1 MFKTRME
8 KAVVLNILPR
18 EGEKPWMEKEEGFME
33 VFSLAAYTEMAEGQY
48 LQVLPLAGVKDSQQL
63 FCPCVPVHNIQP
75 TSESTC
81 CCMSHYLKSCPALVG
96 QSLHLSSKESHQYFV
111 SFGCLLL
118 LTDAKEKKKRHFD
131 NLIQK

>member
-48 LQVLPLAGVKDSQQL
+48 LQVLPLAGVKDS
-63 FCPCVPVHNIQP
+63 
-75 TSESTC
+75 
-81 CCMSHYLKSCPALVG
+81 
-96 QSLHLSSKESHQYFV
+96 
-111 SFGCLLL
+111 
-118 LTDAKEKKKRHFD
+118 
-131 NLIQK
+131 